1 MRKLFTTIIISC
13 FSLLIFAQDPDWT
26 VNPSDYQFSA
36 NLTGVISQNGVF
48 INSTG
53 NKLGAF
59 VNGQLRGVA
68 TSTNVLGQQMFF
80 LTIYSNVSSGETV
93 SFKTYIANED
103 SIYNIKDSIAYV
115 KNSVYGSPQTPIELK
130 IPNNQTDFLTFSFS
144 QQISPASINAV
155 NHTVDIE
162 LVNGSSLSNL
172 IANFTLSEGATCAI
186 NSVEQTSGID
196 ANDFTNPIIYVVT
209 AEDSITTENWTV
221 TVTISTLL
229 SNEANF
235 LTFSFAEQTSPA
247 IIDNGTQTIS
257 IEVSNGTVLSNI
269 IVTFTLSA
277 GATTT
282 VNSVQQQSG
291 ITAND
296 FSSSVTYTV
305 LAQDLSTSKNWTVN
319 VTVESLVSHET
330 DILTLSITEQAL
342 PATIDNNA
350 HVVTVETVNSTN
362 LISLIPTFTLSGG
375 ATATVN
381 EISQLSGVTSNNFTY
396 PLIYKVLAEDG
407 NTSQN
412 WIVHIYDPILITDT
426 TFVTVNDTVTL
437 NVTDTTFISI
447 NDTVTFNVTDTT
459 FVTINDTVILSV
471 TDTTFI
477 ISYDTITVTLNDTT
491 FITVYDSISVTDTLI
506 IDVILS
512 VNPLSQNTI
521 KVYPNPASDM
531 ININS
536 GDFGLMSNYSIKIT
550 SLGGQIVF
558 ESLLNQSNFVIDVN
572 TFGQTGTYLVYILDD
587 TLNIVEQRKIIL
599 F

>member
-1 MRKLFTTIIISC
+1 MRKFFITIIINC
-13 FSLLIFAQDPDWT
+13 FALLIFAQDPGWT

-68 TSTNVLGQQMFF
+68 TSTNVIGQQMFF

-155 NHTVDIE
+155 NHTVNIE

-172 IANFTLSEGATCAI
+172 IANFTLSEGAICAI
-186 NSVEQTSGID
+186 NSVEQASGID
-196 ANDFTNPIIYVVT
+196 ANDFTNPVIYVVT
-209 AEDSITTENWTV
+209 AEDGISIENWTV
-221 TVTISTLL
+221 NVSISTLL
-229 SNEANF
+229 SNEAN
-235 LTFSFAEQTSPA
+235 LLSFSFAEQTGLA
-247 IIDNGTQTIS
+247 IIDNGTQSVTV
-257 IEVSNGTVLSNI
+257 EVSNGTILSNL
-269 IVTFTLSA
+269 VASFTLSA
-277 GATTT
+277 GATAT
-282 VNSVQQQSG
+282 VNSAQQQSG

-296 FSSSVTYTV
+296 FSSPVTYTV

-319 VTVESLVSHET
+319 VTVESLVSNET
-330 DILTLSITEQAL
+330 NILTFSITEQAL

-350 HVVTVETVNSTN
+350 HVVTVETVNAIN
-362 LISLIPTFTLSGG
+362 LSSLTPTFTLSSG
-375 ATATVN
+375 AMATVN

-426 TFVTVNDTVTL
+426 TFVT
-437 NVTDTTFISI
+437 I

-459 FVTINDTVILSV
+459 FVTINDTVTFSV

-531 ININS
+531 IYINS
-536 GDFGLMSNYSIKIT
+536 GNFGLMSNYSIKIT
-550 SLGGQIVF
+550 SLVGQIVF
-558 ESLLNQSNFVIDVN
+558 ESLLNQSDFVIDVN

-587 TLNIVEQRKIIL
+587 ALNIVEQRKIIL

>member
-1 MRKLFTTIIISC
+1 MRKFFITIIINC
-13 FSLLIFAQDPDWT
+13 FALLIFAQDPGWT

-68 TSTNVLGQQMFF
+68 TSTNVIGQQMFF

-155 NHTVDIE
+155 NHTVNIE

-172 IANFTLSEGATCAI
+172 IANFTLSEGAICAI
-186 NSVEQTSGID
+186 NSVEQASGID
-196 ANDFTNPIIYVVT
+196 ANDFTNPVIYVVT
-209 AEDSITTENWTV
+209 AEDGITTANWTV
-221 TVTISTLL
+221 NVSVSTLL
-229 SNEANF
+229 SNEAN
-235 LTFSFAEQTSPA
+235 LLSFSFAEQTGLA
-247 IIDNGTQTIS
+247 IIDNGTQSVTV
-257 IEVSNGTVLSNI
+257 EVSNGTILSNL
-269 IVTFTLSA
+269 VASFTLSA
-277 GATTT
+277 GATAT

-296 FSSSVTYTV
+296 FSSPVTYTV

-319 VTVESLVSHET
+319 VTVETLVSNET
-330 DILTLSITEQAL
+330 DILTFSIIEQAL

-350 HVVTVETVNSTN
+350 HVVTVETVNATN
-362 LISLIPTFTLSGG
+362 LSSLTPTFTISGG

-381 EISQLSGVTSNNFTY
+381 EINQLSGVTSNNFTY

-412 WIVHIYDPILITDT
+412 WIVHIYDPAHITDT
-426 TFVTVNDTVTL
+426 TFVT
-437 NVTDTTFISI
+437 I

-459 FVTINDTVILSV
+459 FVTINDTVTFSV

-531 ININS
+531 IYINS
-536 GDFGLMSNYSIKIT
+536 GNFGLMSNYSIKIT
-550 SLGGQIVF
+550 SLVGQIVF
-558 ESLLNQSNFVIDVN
+558 ESLLNQSDFVIDVN

-587 TLNIVEQRKIIL
+587 ALNIVEQRKIIL